1 LNLNA
6 RSLNSKEVAQMCFN
20 TTKLMHSVL
29 LLASLFLTACGGG
42 GGSASPPTPPPAA
55 PKNVVATPGDGYV
68 LLNGDSV
75 AGATAYNIY
84 WSTTPTPAVSKANGT
99 KLAATSTP
107 QAHTGLTNG
116 TTYYYVVTAV
126 GAGGESVDSVQASA
140 KPVLAPVVLDPLY
153 GDQWHL
159 KNTGQQG
166 AGASPGLAN
175 EDMNVEPAW
184 ASNYKGN
191 GIRIAV
197 VDEGLEIGH
206 EDLAANVAAND
217 QSHNY
222 LTGSSDP
229 TNDPADV
236 SPGNGHGT
244 AVAGIAAARDLN
256 GLGGRGAAPRAN
268 LVGYNLLQ
276 NQTAFNEADAM
287 TRGLT
292 GGLKNV
298 DIYTNSWG
306 FPDGNGTLD
315 APSVAWRSA
324 IDTGLASGRGG
335 LGAIYTW
342 AAGNGAPTDNSNY
355 DGYANYRGVIA
366 VAAVN
371 DQGKQSSYS
380 ESGANVWVSAPGGEF
395 CDTHA
400 ITTTDRTGAVGE
412 NPPGLAA
419 TYTDYSDLNYTK
431 CMNGTSSATPGVAGV
446 IALMLQAKPTL
457 GWRDVR
463 EILARTGRVN
473 DNTDPGWFAN
483 GYGYSFNH
491 KYGFGVVDAN
501 LAVTMAA
508 GWTNITGPQKNYT
521 PPPSSPGI
529 LISDGT
535 SPGVPGAAVPDTIT
549 VTGSGIASIEFVEIT
564 FSSDHTYSGD
574 LAITLT
580 SPALTVSRL
589 AETHA
594 CKTVCTVY
602 SGWVFGSAAHLGEAA
617 DGAWIL
623 TVQDGSP
630 VGTGTFQSWG
640 LKFYGR

>member
-1 LNLNA
+1 
-6 RSLNSKEVAQMCFN
+6 MCFN
-20 TTKLMHSVL
+20 TTKLMHGVL

-42 GGSASPPTPPPAA
+42 GGGSASPPAA
-55 PKNVVATPGDGYV
+55 PTGVTATPGDGYV
-68 LLNGDSV
+68 LLDGPPV
-75 AGATAYNIY
+75 TGATAYNIY
-84 WSTTPTPAVSKANGT
+84 WSTNTGVSKANGT
-99 KLAATSTP
+99 KLAVTSTP
-107 QAHTGLTNG
+107 QAHTGLNNT

-126 GAGGESVDSVQASA
+126 GAGGESADSAQVSA
-140 KPVLAPVVLDPLY
+140 MPTAVTAAADPLY

-159 KNTGQQG
+159 KNTGQLG
-166 AGASPGLAN
+166 ANSVAGVSG
-175 EDMNVEPAW
+175 EDMNVEPVWLA
-184 ASNYKGN
+184 ATPHKGN

-206 EDLAANVAAND
+206 EDLATNVAANGL
-217 QSHNY
+217 SHNY

-256 GLGGRGAAPRAN
+256 GLGGSGVAPRAN

-276 NQTAFNEADAM
+276 NQTVSNEVDAM
-287 TRGLT
+287 TR
-292 GGLKNV
+292 NAV
-298 DIYTNSWG
+298 SVSVSSNSWG
-306 FPDGNGTLD
+306 FPDGHGTLD
-315 APSVAWRSA
+315 SPNIAWRSA
-324 IDTGLASGRGG
+324 INTGLASGRGG
-335 LGAIYTW
+335 HGTIYTW

-371 DQGKQSSYS
+371 DLGKQSSYS

-412 NPPGLAA
+412 NPPAPA
-419 TYTDYSDLNYTK
+419 TGYIDYPQTNYTK

-446 IALMLQAKPTL
+446 IALMLQANSTL

-463 EILARTGRVN
+463 EILAQTGRMN
-473 DNTDPGWFAN
+473 DPGILNVGSTSTTTGWLLN
-483 GYGYSFNH
+483 GTGTPSLTNLRYWFNH

-501 LAVTMAA
+501 AAVTAAA
-508 GWTNITGPQKNYT
+508 GWTNITGTQLTHTAAATSGLP
-521 PPPSSPGI
+521 
-529 LISDGT
+529 ISI
-535 SPGVPGAAVPDTIT
+535 PDNDT
-549 VTGSGIASIEFVEIT
+549 VTGVSNAIAVIGSGIAKIEFVEIT
-564 FSSDHTYSGD
+564 FSSNHTYSGD

-580 SPALTVSRL
+580 SPVGTVSQL
-589 AETHA
+589 SETHG
-594 CKTVCTVY
+594 CLNQHCTVY

-617 DGAWIL
+617 DGSWTL
-623 TVQDGSP
+623 TVKDGAP
-630 VGTGTFQSWG
+630 ADTGTFQSWG

>member
-1 LNLNA
+1 V
-6 RSLNSKEVAQMCFN
+6 K
-20 TTKLMHSVL
+20 
-29 LLASLFLTACGGG
+29 
-42 GGSASPPTPPPAA
+42 
-55 PKNVVATPGDGYV
+55 
-68 LLNGDSV
+68 
-75 AGATAYNIY
+75 
-84 WSTTPTPAVSKANGT
+84 
-99 KLAATSTP
+99 
-107 QAHTGLTNG
+107 
-116 TTYYYVVTAV
+116 
-126 GAGGESVDSVQASA
+126 
-140 KPVLAPVVLDPLY
+140 
-153 GDQWHL
+153 
-159 KNTGQQG
+159 
-166 AGASPGLAN
+166 
-175 EDMNVEPAW
+175 PAW
-184 ASNYKGN
+184 LAVTPYKGN

-206 EDLAANVAAND
+206 EDLAANVAANGL
-217 QSHNY
+217 SHNY

-256 GLGGRGAAPRAN
+256 GLGGSGVAPRAN

-276 NQTAFNEADAM
+276 NQTLTNEVDAM
-287 TRGLT
+287 IL
-292 GGLKNV
+292 NAV
-298 DIYTNSWG
+298 SVSVSTNSWG

-315 APSVAWRSA
+315 SPDVAWRSA
-324 IDTGLASGRGG
+324 IDTGLANGRGG
-335 LGAIYTW
+335 HGTIYTW

-380 ESGANVWVSAPGGEF
+380 ESGANLWISAPGGEY

-412 NPPGLAA
+412 NPPDPA
-419 TYTDYSDLNYTK
+419 TGYIDYPQTNYTK

-446 IALMLQAKPTL
+446 IALILQARPTL

-463 EILARTGRVN
+463 LILAQTGRVN
-473 DNTDPGWFAN
+473 DNTDPGWFLN
-483 GYGYSFNH
+483 GGTPAYYFNH

-501 LAVTMAA
+501 AAVTAA
-508 GWTNITGPQKNYT
+508 ATWTIITRPQKNYT
-521 PPPSSPGI
+521 TLPSSPGT
-529 LISDGT
+529 LIPD
-535 SPGVPGAAVPDTIT
+535 SPSLGVPGTAVNDTIN
-549 VTGSGIASIEFVEIT
+549 VTGSGITKIEFVEIT

-580 SPALTVSRL
+580 SPAGTVSRL
-589 AETHA
+589 AETHVCNHA
-594 CKTVCTVY
+594 CTTY
-602 SGWVFGSAAHLGEAA
+602 SGWVFGSAAHLGEIA
-617 DGAWIL
+617 DGAWKL

-630 VGTGTFQSWG
+630 VDTGTFQSWG